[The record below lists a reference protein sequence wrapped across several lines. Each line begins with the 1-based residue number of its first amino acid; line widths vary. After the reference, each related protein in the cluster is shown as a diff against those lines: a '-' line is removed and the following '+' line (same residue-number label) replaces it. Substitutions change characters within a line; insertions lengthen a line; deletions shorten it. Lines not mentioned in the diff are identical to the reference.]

1 MSFFFNNSR
10 LHANSIAAQPDQ
22 AASALA
28 SAASEAVDGV
38 RLGALR
44 HSSAASDRS

>member
-28 SAASEAVDGV
+28 SAASEAVAAV

-44 HSSAASDRS
+44 HSAASDRS